1 MTEPGSPSRFL
12 RLENLAKR
20 FGETDVLRDLSLDV
34 GRGEVLA
41 LLGPSG
47 SGKTTLLRC
56 LAGFETPDAGRI
68 VVDGHEVTRVPPE
81 RRDFGMVF
89 QHYALFPH
97 LTVGQNVAFGLEAR
111 RWEPRRVLA
120 RVEEVLALVRLPGLE
135 RRPVSEISGGM
146 QQRVALARA
155 LAPEPRLLLLDEP
168 LSNLDPS
175 LREATRRELRRAI
188 DRIGITTVLVTHEQE
203 EAFDLGD
210 RVAVL
215 HRGRLD
221 QVGLPEELYDRPA
234 TRFVAEFVGRA
245 SVLPARLAAGGHV
258 GESGRPAQLTRADGR
273 PGPVWRAELV
283 EEVGEEADLV
293 VRPEGLGLV
302 AAAAPQAVRGRAESH
317 RFAGPFSYLRVE
329 LVELAWSPQAEVL
342 VSGPLPPAGD
352 EVWIAPRPEGPP
364 PRLFRRSGGGG

>member
-1 MTEPGSPSRFL
+1 MTTFV
-12 RLENLAKR
+12 RLVELAKR
-20 FGETDVLRDLSLDV
+20 FGESEVLRDLSLDV
-34 GRGEVLA
+34 ERGEVLA

-56 LAGFETPDAGRI
+56 LAGFEIPDAGRI
-68 VVDGHEVTRVPPE
+68 LVDGQEVTRLPPE

-97 LTVGQNVAFGLEAR
+97 LSVGENVAFGLEAR
-111 RWEPRRVLA
+111 RWPPERVRA

-135 RRPVSEISGGM
+135 GRRVSEISGGM

-175 LREATRRELRRAI
+175 LREATRRELRRSI
-188 DRIGITTVLVTHEQE
+188 ERIGITTLLVTHEQE

-215 HRGRLD
+215 HGGRLD
-221 QVGLPEELYDRPA
+221 QVGRPEELYGRPR

-245 SVLPARLAAGGHV
+245 SALPARLPGGGRA
-258 GESGRPAQLTRADGR
+258 GESGRAAWLVRRDGR
-273 PGPVWRAELV
+273 PGPTWPAEV
-283 EEVGEEADLV
+283 GEEVGEEVDLL
-293 VRPEGLGLV
+293 VRPEALALAEAQAPAVHGR
-302 AAAAPQAVRGRAESH
+302 AAAR

-329 LVELAWSPQAEVL
+329 LDELAGSPQAEVL
-342 VSGPLPPAGD
+342 VSGELPAAGA
-352 EVWIAPRPEGPP
+352 EVWIAPRPDGPP
-364 PRLFRRSGGGG
+364 PQLFRPRRGEA

>member
-1 MTEPGSPSRFL
+1 MRPSSNFL
-12 RLENLAKR
+12 SIQNVAKR
-20 FGETDVLRDLSLDV
+20 FGESEVLRDLSLEV
-34 GRGEVLA
+34 ERGEVLA

-56 LAGFETPDAGRI
+56 LAGFEIPDAGRI
-68 VVDGHEVTRVPPE
+68 LVDGQEVTRLPPE

-97 LTVGQNVAFGLEAR
+97 LSVGENVAFGLEAR
-111 RWEPRRVLA
+111 RWPADRVQA
-120 RVEEVLALVRLPGLE
+120 RVEEVLGLVQLPGLE
-135 RRPVSEISGGM
+135 GRRVSEISGGM

-175 LREATRRELRRAI
+175 LREATRRELRRSI
-188 DRIGITTVLVTHEQE
+188 ERIGITTLLVTHEQE

-221 QVGLPEELYDRPA
+221 QVGRPDELYGRPRS
-234 TRFVAEFVGRA
+234 RFVAEFVGRA
-245 SVLPARLAAGGHV
+245 SALPARLPGGGRA
-258 GESGRPAQLTRADGR
+258 GESGRAARLVRRDGR
-273 PGPVWRAELV
+273 LGPEWAVEV
-283 EEVGEEADLV
+283 GEEVGEEVDLL
-293 VRPEGLGLV
+293 VRPEALALAPTESTR
-302 AAAAPQAVRGRAESH
+302 AAAALRGRAGTR

-329 LVELAWSPQAEVL
+329 LDELEGSPQAEVL
-342 VSGPLPPAGD
+342 VSGVLPAAGA
-352 EVWIAPRPEGPP
+352 EVWIAPRPDGPP
-364 PRLFRRSGGGG
+364 PRLFRSRRGEP